1 MVLLLW
7 SVNLMERYFLR
18 RLLPPTA
25 SVLILIFFKRALS
38 RLCLSRLVR
47 FPVFPVMISLE
58 GEKREEEMNFM
69 VVSGNKV
76 VILLV

>member
-7 SVNLMERYFLR
+7 SVTLMEKYFLR

-25 SVLILIFFKRALS
+25 SVLILIFLKRALS
-38 RLCLSRLVR
+38 RLCLSGLVG
-47 FPVFPVMISLE
+47 FPVFPVMISLD
-58 GEKREEEMNFM
+58 GEERGGDEFL

-76 VILLV
+76 VIVLV